1 MSKTFKLMPKKE
13 GIKAFKAK
21 LRSLVIDVPR
31 AVLYATGEMLMI
43 GLDLESGNT
52 CSEIKMANS

>member
-1 MSKTFKLMPKKE
+1 MPKKE

-43 GLDLESGNT
+43 GLDLDSGNT